1 MTRRSGLAALSNR
14 EATIAARFDEG
25 VYSIGMSWSRSLVI
39 AAALSAVGSS
49 GCGGSQTPAS
59 ASAQAAASVQS
70 RLVAG
75 PWQLVDYRPALALDP
90 MTQALLGQQLRS
102 MVVTFDGQTLRA
114 QSPTISLVR
123 PYTIENAAG
132 PLFDLVSPDVQGGG
146 TLRSHCVLRD
156 DGRGVT
162 FQAQTEPWN
171 GTGVIERQGP

>member
-1 MTRRSGLAALSNR
+1 MH
-14 EATIAARFDEG
+14 
-25 VYSIGMSWSRSLVI
+25 IGMAWSRSRVM
-39 AAALSAVGSS
+39 AAAFVATGALASFASS
-49 GCGGSQTPAS
+49 GCGGAQVQPS
-59 ASAQAAASVQS
+59 AAAQAAASVQS

-90 MTQALLGQQLRS
+90 MTQALLGQQVRT
-102 MVVTFDGQTLRA
+102 MVVTFDGSTLRA

-146 TLRSHCVLRD
+146 TLRSHCVMRD

-171 GTGVIERQGP
+171 GTGVLERQGP